1 MRKCCSLLQAGFGQG
16 CDVAPPQA
24 CVCTV
29 RACELQMRKHRQ
41 HELCFHYFH
50 ERANVAMICLF
61 RTLRDPP
68 RESTVGNTLSWLI
81 DGLVSNGIDI

>member
-1 MRKCCSLLQAGFGQG
+1 
-16 CDVAPPQA
+16 
-24 CVCTV
+24 
-29 RACELQMRKHRQ
+29 MRKHRQ